1 MEDEAWSV
9 DRLPRVRDFHRFV
22 VRGNTCKHPSP
33 SPLFLNSD
41 CLRYVQGGR
50 GRGGRRIDGEKLNRS
65 ELSKSARGR
74 AFCEYGANIGDRGN
88 ETRVKGRVVRMDR
101 NGARSSAILYF
112 VMELLIDEYI
122 IFHGF

>member
-1 MEDEAWSV
+1 MEDEAWSI

-33 SPLFLNSD
+33 SPLF
-41 CLRYVQGGR
+41 
-50 GRGGRRIDGEKLNRS
+50 GEKLNRS

-88 ETRVKGRVVRMDR
+88 DNVKGRVVRMDR
-101 NGARSSAILYF
+101 NGRLPFCILSWNC
-112 VMELLIDEYI
+112 
-122 IFHGF
+122 

>member
-1 MEDEAWSV
+1 MEDEAWSI

-33 SPLFLNSD
+33 SPLF
-41 CLRYVQGGR
+41 
-50 GRGGRRIDGEKLNRS
+50 GEKLNRS